1 MTKQKSTKRALL
13 MSALSLL
20 MCVSMLVGSTFAWFT
35 DSATSGSNVIQSGK
49 LDIVLEYWD
58 GDSWEDAEGKVL
70 EFERAANYSYASQE
84 ILWEPGCTFN
94 MPKIRVRNEGNLA
107 AKVAILVNGISGDDK
122 LLEALTF
129 TTTVDPDTANPA
141 VKDWLEQNG
150 NKLAPQPADI
160 GTVLWD
166 EGLAPKGVTANNG
179 VTDTTAEIT
188 LSAHMDEDAS
198 NEYQNLMVK
207 GISITALASQ
217 SPYEADSF
225 DDQYDKDASIVDAI
239 FVHGGTYNMDADRN
253 EGINIS
259 AGAEVIVN
267 GNDHAINVDGTGFQ
281 NSGNATVNDVEMNA
295 GNAANYSNIT
305 IGADAKTIYNNV
317 TVNSA
322 GGGIGAANGAEVIFN
337 SGSVEVNTTSTSGRY
352 LFYAEGEG
360 TVITINGGDFA
371 DFTKISQN
379 QKRAYIYAG
388 EGTTVYVNGGT
399 FGKASTRSGYT
410 AGILGSGT
418 VVITGGTF
426 GFDPSAWVAG
436 GYKAINNDGT
446 YFVVPQNVDAVI
458 ANAEDLVALGGT
470 KINGN
475 YVLAADIDMTG
486 KTMKSMEL
494 SGGAT
499 VNFNGN
505 GHIISNLEL
514 GAAKI
519 HGMTGTGNEVAGLF
533 DLTAPATTVSL
544 TVSDLTVK
552 NATVSCSG
560 YAAAI
565 VGYNPN
571 GGTVITLNNVDVDGA
586 VITSDSVAAL
596 VAYSTGKVNLK
607 NCDVKGLTLT
617 GEAGRPEKVGA
628 YIGTANTASCV
639 VTVTDCTNGT
649 TYNNYGRVINGAT
662 YN

>member
-1 MTKQKSTKRALL
+1 MTKSNTKRALL
-13 MSALSLL
+13 SSVLAMILCLGLL
-20 MCVSMLVGSTFAWFT
+20 IGTTFAWFT

-107 AKVAILVNGISGDDK
+107 ARVAILVNGISGDHK

-129 TTTVDPDTANPA
+129 TTTVDPNTANQA
-141 VKDWLEQNG
+141 VKSWLDQNG
-150 NKLAPQPADI
+150 NEFAPQRADI

-179 VTDTTAEIT
+179 VTDKTAEIT
-188 LSAHMDEDAS
+188 LSAHMDEDAG
-198 NEYQNLMVK
+198 NEYQNLTVN

-217 SPYEADSF
+217 STYEADSF

-239 FVHGGTYNMDADRN
+239 FAHGGTYNMYADRN

-259 AGAEVIVN
+259 ADAEVIVN
-267 GNDHAINVDGTGFQ
+267 GNDHAINADGTGFQ

-295 GNAANYSNIT
+295 GNSANYSNIT
-305 IGADAKTIYNNV
+305 IGADAKTTYNNV

-360 TVITINGGDFA
+360 TVITINGGNFA
-371 DFTKISQN
+371 DFTKTSQN

-410 AGILGSGT
+410 EGILGSGT

-426 GFDPSAWVAG
+426 GFDPSAWVAV

-475 YVLAADIDMTG
+475 YILTADIDMAG
-486 KTMKSMEL
+486 KTMKSMEI
-494 SGGAT
+494 SGGAV
-499 VNFNGN
+499 VNFDGN
-505 GHIISNLEL
+505 GHTISNLNL
-514 GAAKI
+514 GAAKL
-519 HGMTGTGNEVAGLF
+519 HGMTGEGNEVAGLF

-586 VITSDSVAAL
+586 TVTADSVAAL
-596 VAYSTGKVNLK
+596 VAYSTGKVNLN
-607 NCDVKGLTLT
+607 NCDVNGLALT
-617 GEAGRPEKVGA
+617 GEEGRADKVGA
-628 YIGTANTASCV
+628 YIGTANTTSCV
-639 VTVTDCTNGT
+639 VTVTNCTNGT
-649 TYNNYGRVINGAT
+649 TYTDYGRVIYGAT